1 MARTISEAMVLIREA
16 MIENVYAAGRRELS
30 LLLLAKK
37 IDTRYLS
44 SGSEDSITFVM
55 G

>member
-1 MARTISEAMVLIREA
+1 MARTISEAMALIREA
-16 MIENVYAAGRRELS
+16 VIENVYAAGRRELS

-37 IDTRYLS
+37 IGTGYLL
-44 SGSEDSITFVM
+44 SGSEDTITFVM